1 MVSKNK
7 KSEVV
12 SKNKK
17 SEGFKS
23 SKKQIEMQQA
33 ALPLVNLL
41 AGFGSQMAMGPL
53 ADKLRGLPS
62 VPLSMR
68 KNNIDDLKAHVDN
81 IALKPQDKRTLNII
95 GRDVKR
101 ILDSKR
107 FDIGDSP
114 AVDAKMKDLA
124 DLSESMLQEKGL
136 KGKVQVNL
144 KGGLGKNY
152 YNPISKSVNIGTA
165 APSVALHEIG
175 HAADYKNS
183 LAKTVARKLP
193 HMAAMVAVPASFG
206 YGDYIK
212 EKIPGSVDDKVIDF
226 IKEHPYATTLAGY
239 GSSTLYPEG
248 KASFLAWKHMKKHRD
263 LAYANKAA
271 LRELAPAFGTYTLGA
286 LPALAVAGAAKYLYD
301 RSKKKPLKKKAGAVG
316 DFYKAVTTDPVKKER
331 FLRGF
336 ATGAAMGGLG
346 LGGYAAYRTG
356 SKGGNLMS
364 EIDQNIAEENIRRDP
379 LLSREHK
386 RKVIERG
393 RKSIEWQEKHPMA
406 TSAIAGGVGALGL
419 GTLMGYLHHDMDL
432 LKNLKKLKR

>member
-1 MVSKNK
+1 MVNKNNK
-7 KSEVV
+7 
-12 SKNKK
+12 KK

-41 AGFGSQMAMGPL
+41 AGFGAQKAMGPL

-62 VPLSMR
+62 VPFSMR
-68 KNNIDDLKAHVDN
+68 ANNIDDLKAHVDN
-81 IALKPQDKRTLNII
+81 IASKPPDKRTFNII
-95 GRDVKR
+95 GKNVNKVLGRKWH
-101 ILDSKR
+101 
-107 FDIGDSP
+107 DIGDSS
-114 AVDAKMKDLA
+114 AVDAKMRDLA

-152 YNPISKSVNIGTA
+152 YNPVSKSVNIGTA
-165 APSVALHEIG
+165 TPSVALHEIG

-183 LAKTVARKLP
+183 LTKTVARKLP
-193 HMAAMVAVPASFG
+193 HMAALAAVPASFG

-212 EKIPGSVDDKVIDF
+212 EKIPGSIDDKVIDF
-226 IKEHPYATTLAGY
+226 IKDHPYATTLAGY

-271 LRELAPAFGTYTLGA
+271 LRELVPAFGTYALGA

-301 RSKKKPLKKKAGAVG
+301 SSKKKPLKKKASAAG

-336 ATGAAMGGLG
+336 ATGAALGGLG
-346 LGGYAAYRTG
+346 LGGYMGYRAG
-356 SKGGNLMS
+356 GKGGRLMT
-364 EIDQNIAEENIRRDP
+364 EVDQSINEQSIRRDP

-386 RKVIERG
+386 GKVIERG
-393 RKSIEWQEKHPMA
+393 RKSLKWQQEHPIA

>member
-1 MVSKNK
+1 MVN
-7 KSEVV
+7 
-12 SKNKK
+12 NRKK
-17 SEGFKS
+17 SEGFKA
-23 SKKQIEMQQA
+23 SKKQVQMQQA
-33 ALPLVNLL
+33 VLPLVNFL
-41 AGFGSQMAMGPL
+41 AGFGAQRAMGPL

-62 VPLSMR
+62 VPFSMR
-68 KNNIDDLKAHVDN
+68 RSNIDDLKAHVDN
-81 IALKPQDKRTLNII
+81 IASTPQDKRTLNII
-95 GRDVKR
+95 GKDVNE
-101 ILDSKR
+101 ILDRKR

-124 DLSESMLQEKGL
+124 DLSESMLEEKGL

-183 LAKTVARKLP
+183 LTKTVVRKLP
-193 HMAAMVAVPASFG
+193 HIAAMVAVPASFG

-263 LAYANKAA
+263 LAYANKAV
-271 LRELAPAFGTYTLGA
+271 LRELTPAFGTYALGA
-286 LPALAVAGAAKYLYD
+286 LPALAVAGASKYLYD
-301 RSKKKPLKKKAGAVG
+301 LQHKKKGLKKKASKIEN
-316 DFYKAVTTDPVKKER
+316 FYKSITTDPVKKER

-336 ATGAAMGGLG
+336 ATGAAIGGLG
-346 LGGYAAYRTG
+346 LGGYVGYRVG
-356 SKGGNLMS
+356 GKGGKLMS
-364 EIDQNIAEENIRRDP
+364 EIDQNIAEENIRRDS
-379 LLSREHK
+379 LLNTELK
-386 RKVIERG
+386 RYAIERG
-393 RKSIEWQEKHPMA
+393 RKSTKWQEEHPKTTA
-406 TSAIAGGVGALGL
+406 AIAGGLGALGL
-419 GTLMGYLHHDMDL
+419 GTVMGIMHHDMDL
-432 LKNLKKLKR
+432 LKKLKR